1 VNETQ
6 RVIKKALL
14 AGLVLAITVIG
25 ALVGIG
31 YQGGIRARNLRG
43 PAHFRGQHQRSLV
56 QRIFGNAN
64 PSPQPTIAPFFGN
77 LSALSVPS
85 ADGLALQRQTNCSLT
100 FANYTYTFSS
110 ILFTSMLNSQTPG
123 YEKTIHNNAFLKTT
137 PDIFAKGCVDSTQGL
152 TSHNIIYMG
161 KGTNG
166 EEMIAVAGSDNVLTF
181 GLKSDGTLTQAASQT
196 TDFPPF
202 SLMSADLNKD
212 GNPDLISIDTSALQ
226 SSITVF
232 LSNPDGTF
240 KAGTSFPLPGAVAE
254 FGVVQDLNGD
264 GNLDLLVGS
273 GEPGYQF
280 SIFLGKGD
288 GTFQPAQTFTPP
300 ANSASFSDLF
310 IAADV
315 NGDGAMDIITSEGAV
330 FLGKG
335 DGITFTL
342 APQPAFPPVRT
353 ASNQY
358 APGIVAADFNG
369 DGHLDLAT
377 DDGVTIRTYLGKG
390 DGTFT
395 AGPAYATIPNRG
407 FLMATDLD
415 GDGNLDLVTGFAANG
430 FYGGDDFSPNLAL
443 TLMGNGNGTFQG
455 APALPVAY
463 TGTNL
468 ADLNGDGRPDLIGLV
483 AGTQSFTAFLTGTN
497 GIPVVGPSLPLP
509 AGVGVDS
516 FAVGDLTGDQIA
528 DLIFVSPAPQ
538 AQSFYVAIGKGDG
551 SFQTPTATSVP
562 SLVPSGLD
570 INEAITGVR
579 LADFDHDGKLDL
591 IYSFSDQD
599 GTSQMFFEGFA
610 VQLGNGNGTFGPPLI
625 TTTYASLNAPQVFPS
640 NMLSAVQDVNR
651 DNFPDVFMVVPN
663 GIVNGTVQTLTQLF
677 VGKGD
682 GTFNPAN
689 TLTVTGNVR
698 AADPAGGG
706 SPFAFG
712 DFNGDGKLDLITAG
726 SSSDG
731 TTPQI
736 AISLGNGNGTFQAP
750 TIVTFQGF
758 GFVNSVAVAD
768 FDGDGKLD
776 LFASGIIFGGGSG
789 IFPGNG
795 DGTFQTI
802 SNGDGTVSASQNV
815 VFSLSGD
822 SVATDLDGDG
832 KPDIIGGNVVL
843 LNRNGSVV
851 PPAAATTTSVTSSL
865 NPSTTGASVTFT
877 ATVTSATAGTI
888 TGAVTFFDGA
898 TQIGTPVTIAAGAAA
913 VSSATLA
920 QGTHSITAQY
930 SGDANFAA
938 STSPAVSQVVNAA
951 GGTAATTTTLVSSL
965 NPSTVGQT
973 VTFTAT
979 ATSATA
985 GTLTG
990 TISFFDGATQLGNPV
1005 TIAAGAATVSSST
1018 LAQGTHSIT
1027 AKYSGD
1033 AKFSTSTSSALSQV
1047 VNAGAPI
1054 STTTT
1059 LTGPATAAS
1068 GANVTFMASVTP
1080 ASGTKVPTGTVTFL
1094 DGATNLG
1101 PGTLNGSGSTT
1112 FSTSTLAVGTHSIT
1126 AQYGGD
1132 ANFATSTSTALA
1144 INITAA
1150 AGNFTL
1156 SVSPGSVNVTPSQAG
1171 MAVVTVTP
1179 TNGFDQPV
1187 QFSCSNVPEGID
1199 CGFQPASVTP
1209 NGAPATT
1216 MLAVTEGAE
1225 GNSRVRKSAA
1235 GIGKWTTGGGGAN
1248 AAALAVKTLFVPV
1261 FGGELLLLAGLWRR
1275 RKSANH
1281 RGAWQAAFAM
1291 LLLVTI
1297 ATFAGGCSNAPHSRT
1312 TGAVITVVATGP
1324 NNQTATVPLTI
1335 NIQK

>member
-1 VNETQ
+1 MNETQ

-14 AGLVLAITVIG
+14 AGLVLAITIIG

-43 PAHFRGQHQRSLV
+43 PAPFRGQHQRSLV

-64 PSPQPTIAPFFGN
+64 PAPQPTIAPFFGN

-85 ADGLALQRQTNCSLT
+85 ADGLALQRQTNCSLA

-240 KAGTSFPLPGAVAE
+240 QAGTSFPLPGAVAE

-342 APQPAFPPVRT
+342 APQPAFPPVHT
-353 ASNQY
+353 ASNEY
-358 APGIVAADFNG
+358 APGIVTADFNG
-369 DGHLDLAT
+369 DGNLDLAT

-551 SFQTPTATSVP
+551 SFQTPTATPVP

-579 LADFDHDGKLDL
+579 LADFNHDGKLDL

-610 VQLGNGNGTFGPPLI
+610 VQLGKGNGTFGPPLI
-625 TTTYASLNAPQVFPS
+625 TTTYASLNAPQIFPS

-802 SNGDGTVSASQNV
+802 SNGDGTVSAPQNV

-888 TGAVTFFDGA
+888 TGTFTFFDGA

-951 GGTAATTTTLVSSL
+951 ALIGTTTTVTGPTTGDSGG
-965 NPSTVGQT
+965 NF
-973 VTFTAT
+973 TFTAT
-979 ATSATA
+979 VAPASGNARP
-985 GTLTG
+985 TG
-990 TISFFDGATQLGNPV
+990 TVTIFDGATAIATGTFATGLGPFF
-1005 TIAAGAATVSSST
+1005 TSRT
-1018 LAQGTHSIT
+1018 LSPGTHSIS
-1027 AKYSGD
+1027 AKYGGD
-1033 AKFSTSTSSALSQV
+1033 ANFSPSTSSILTVTVSATQ
-1047 VNAGAPI
+1047 AT

-1059 LTGPATAAS
+1059 LTGPATATS
-1068 GANVTFMASVTP
+1068 GANVMIMASVAP
-1080 ASGTKVPTGTVTFL
+1080 ASGTKVPTGQVTFSE
-1094 DGATNLG
+1094 GAG
-1101 PGTLNGSGSTT
+1101 IFGAFPLNASGVAT
-1112 FSTSTLAVGTHSIT
+1112 FSTSALSVGMHSIT

-1132 ANFATSTSTALA
+1132 PNFANSTSTAFS
-1144 INITAA
+1144 INITAT
-1150 AGNFTL
+1150 AGSFTL
-1156 SVSPGSVNVTPSQAG
+1156 SVSPSSVTVTPSQAG

-1179 TNGFDQPV
+1179 TNGFNQQV

-1199 CGFQPASVTP
+1199 CEFQPASVTP
-1209 NGAPATT
+1209 NGAPTTT
-1216 MLAVTEGAE
+1216 MLAITEEAE
-1225 GNSRVRKSAA
+1225 GNSRARKSAA
-1235 GIGKWTTGGGGAN
+1235 GIGKWTAGGGGAHS
-1248 AAALAVKTLFVPV
+1248 AALAMKTLFVPV
-1261 FGGELLLLAGLWRR
+1261 FGCELLLLAGLWRR
-1275 RKSANH
+1275 RGTANH

-1297 ATFAGGCSNAPHSRT
+1297 ATFAGGCSNSPHTRT
-1312 TGAVITVVATGP
+1312 TGAVITVIGTGP